1 MEFGVFDWIDTRP
14 APLHQIYEERLQLLE
29 VADRAGFYCYHLAE
43 HHFGPISNVPSPG
56 LFLSAVAQRTR
67 RIHFGPLCYLLPLY
81 QPARLIEEICMLDHL
96 SGGRLEV
103 GVGRGIVPFE
113 LTYAGVDPNKS
124 HDMFEEALRVIV
136 AGLTSETLTHDGEYY
151 HYRETPMQLRPLQKP
166 HPPFWY
172 PTHSPESVAKI
183 GARGMNV
190 ITVGPD
196 ARIRELAGI
205 YHEQW
210 DKHRSDPER
219 LNRQVTAPFFGVT
232 KQVFLADTDAEAERI
247 ARPAYEAWRLNI
259 TALFRRVLGDNLP
272 SQQSGMFG
280 DYDSAVGGGGGL
292 LVGSPTTVGA
302 RLERTVAS
310 SGANYL
316 MCSFHWGALTHAEA
330 LHSLE
335 LFADELMPKL
345 RDAASRAGV

>member
-14 APLHQIYEERLQLLE
+14 GPLRQIYEERLQLIE
-29 VADRAGFYCYHLAE
+29 CADRAGFYCYHLAE

-96 SGGRLEV
+96 GGGRLEV

-113 LTYAGVDPNKS
+113 LMFAGVDPNKS
-124 HDMFEEALRVIV
+124 QSMFEDALRAIV
-136 AGLTSETLTHDGEYY
+136 AGLTNEVLTHDGEYY
-151 HYRETPMQLRPLQKP
+151 HYRGTPMQLRPLQKP

-172 PTHSPESVAKI
+172 PTHSPDSVAKV
-183 GARGMNV
+183 AAQGMNV

-196 ARIRELAGI
+196 ARIRELVEI
-205 YHEQW
+205 YHEHWQ
-210 DKHRSDPER
+210 KHRDDPDR
-219 LNRQVTAPFFGVT
+219 LNKQVTEPFFGVT
-232 KQVFLADTDAEAERI
+232 KQVFLADNDTDAERV

-259 TALFRRVLGDNLP
+259 TALFRRMLGDNLP
-272 SQQSGMFG
+272 PQQGGMFG

-292 LVGSPTTVGA
+292 LVGSPASVSA
-302 RLERTVAS
+302 KLECTVAN

-316 MCSFHWGALTHAEA
+316 MCSFHWGTLTHPQA

-335 LFADELMPKL
+335 LFANELLPRL
-345 RDAASRAGV
+345 RSAYSSRV